1 MQSYHITANDA
12 AQRLDKF
19 LKKLFPNASRDLIY
33 KLNRKEKIKVVL
45 CDGKKTKQDNEYKL
59 QVGEIVQVYLSESE
73 IASLQEEKVLSHL
86 TQSQTPHNSPLVR
99 GDGVAKLSKKDIVF
113 EDGSLLL
120 VNKSAG
126 INVHPGDHKTTE
138 VSLIQQVHDYLGEK
152 LNSLTFKPSLVHRI
166 DRDTSGL
173 VMIAKQKDALVKMS
187 TAFQGPSIQLSPKG
201 GKSEQQKA
209 LQKTY
214 FALVAGK
221 LSRSEGTIK
230 KALLRKED
238 AKNENKVIVS
248 EKGQEAVTHYKLL
261 EEFEIKIGEQIQVI
275 SAIEVTIE
283 TGRMHQIRVH
293 MAHI

>member
-19 LKKLFPNASRDLIY
+19 LKKLFPNATRDLIY
-33 KLNRKEKIKVVL
+33 KLNRKEKVKIVL
-45 CDGKKTKQDNEYKL
+45 RDGKKTKQDNEYKL
-59 QVGEIVQVYLSESE
+59 QVGEIVQVYLSDSE

-173 VMIAKQKDALVKMS
+173 VMIAKQKDALVAMS
-187 TAFQGPSIQLSPKG
+187 AAFQK
-201 GKSEQQKA
+201 KEA
-209 LQKTY
+209 LQKIY

-248 EKGQEAVTHYKLL
+248 EKGQEAVTYYKVL
-261 EEFEIKIGEQIQVI
+261 EEFEIKIGEQTQMV